1 MLVPVLL
8 SGGSGTRLWPVS
20 RKSYP
25 KQFVNLIDPKRSL
38 LQMTAQRLRHLTV
51 DRSGWVVVC
60 SDEHRFLVAEQLQ
73 EIGVDVDEII
83 LEPMGRNTAPA
94 VAVAAIQVLKKHPN
108 AKLLIQ
114 TADHVIPD
122 EKYFA
127 EAVETALNAG
137 LPIVTFGVQPSRPET
152 GYGYIESSSSGNQI
166 AKVERFV
173 EKPDKVTAQTF
184 FDSGNFLW
192 NSGMF
197 LLDAQAY
204 LDELAQFSPG
214 LLKACKAA
222 CAKSSQ
228 DLGFTRLEKAE
239 FEGCPND
246 SIDYAVMEKS
256 NRVAVFPYQSEWSD
270 LGAWDAVHDQLIPD
284 ASGNVLLGSGVFHNS
299 ENCFV
304 RTERRVVALTGV
316 KDLCVVETAD
326 AILVSDR
333 NDSQSVKKVV
343 EALRVQDEKCS
354 DEHVVGYRPWGTYE
368 TLVMGGRFQ
377 VKRIVV
383 KPGRSLSLQK
393 HHHRAEHWVVVEGTA
408 KVTNG
413 DDTFLM
419 AENQSTYIPIGQTH
433 RLSNPGKQD
442 LILIEVQSGG
452 YLGEDDIVRLE
463 DDYDRE
469 H

>member
-25 KQFVNLIDPKRSL
+25 KQFVNLIDTERSL
-38 LQMTAQRLRHLTV
+38 LQMTAQRLKHLSV
-51 DRSGWVVVC
+51 DHSGWVVVC

-73 EIGVDVDEII
+73 EIGANVAEII
-83 LEPMGRNTAPA
+83 LEPLGRNTAPA
-94 VAVAAIQVLKKHPN
+94 VAVAAIQALKKQPN

-122 EKYFA
+122 EAYFA
-127 EAVETALNAG
+127 TAVEKALKADKS
-137 LPIVTFGVQPSRPET
+137 IVTFGVQPTRPET
-152 GYGYIESSSSGNQI
+152 GYGYIESESAGDELTD
-166 AKVERFV
+166 VVRFV
-173 EKPDKVTAQTF
+173 EKPDEATAQAF
-184 FDSGNFLW
+184 IQAGNFLW

-204 LDELAQFSPG
+204 LNELKQHAPQM
-214 LLKACKAA
+214 LAACVKACE
-222 CAKSSQ
+222 KSLQ
-228 DLGFTRLEKAE
+228 DLDFTRLDKVA
-239 FEGCPND
+239 FEACPND

-256 NRVAVFPYQSEWSD
+256 NQVSVLPYQSEWSD
-270 LGAWDAVHDQLIPD
+270 LGAWDAVHDQISAD
-284 ASGNVLLGSGVFHNS
+284 ASGNVVVGSGVINNS
-299 ENCFV
+299 QNCFV
-304 RTERRVVALTGV
+304 RTDGRVVALTGV

-326 AILVSDR
+326 AILVADR
-333 NDSQSVKKVV
+333 NDAQSVKHVV
-343 EALRVQDEKCS
+343 EALRSNNESCS

-368 TLVMGGRFQ
+368 SLAVGERFQ

-383 KPGRSLSLQK
+383 KPGRSLSLQM

-408 KVTNG
+408 EVTNG

-419 AENQSTYIPIGQTH
+419 SENQSTYIPIGQTH

-442 LILIEVQSGG
+442 LILIEVQSGS
-452 YLGEDDIVRLE
+452 YLGEDDIVRFE
-463 DDYDRE
+463 DAYARD
-469 H
+469 